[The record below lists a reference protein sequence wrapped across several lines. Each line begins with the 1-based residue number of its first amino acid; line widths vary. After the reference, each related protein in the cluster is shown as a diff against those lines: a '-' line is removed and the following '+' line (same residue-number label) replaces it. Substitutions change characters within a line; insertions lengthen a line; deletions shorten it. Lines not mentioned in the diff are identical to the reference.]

1 MNNSRRG
8 FLKNLGVFGGLAGAA
23 YIGYR
28 EATEEK
34 PDKEVIDKLNN
45 GSSLLTLTSGYDPE
59 PVKTSWYS
67 GYTIGLPTFKTQKTA
82 SLQVGYDGK
91 LYVKENDVWRKV

>member
-34 PDKEVIDKLNN
+34 PDKEVIDKLDN

-59 PVKTSWYS
+59 PIKTY
-67 GYTIGLPTFKTQKTA
+67 GNYTVGLPNYTTQKTA
-82 SLQVGYDGK
+82 SLKVGYDGK
-91 LYVKENDVWRKV
+91 LYVKENDKWRKV

>member
-34 PDKEVIDKLNN
+34 PDKEVIDKLGA
-45 GSSLLTLTSGYDPE
+45 GSSHLSITSGYDPD
-59 PVKTSWYS
+59 PVKTY
-67 GYTIGLPTFKTQKTA
+67 GNYTLGLPTFKTYKTA
-82 SLQVGYDGK
+82 VLQVGYDGK